1 MNSIDHLLAAIY
13 GPAIGAATAPRLEA
27 ILAAFATRHPP
38 APPRSPDDQLTQDDV
53 VLITY
58 GDQVVEP
65 GRPPL
70 QTLADVLTTTFSD
83 TVNTVHILPF
93 YPYTSDDGF
102 SVVDYTV
109 VDPALGDWNDI
120 ARLGTQYRL
129 MFDGVVNHISASS
142 AWFRGFLAG
151 EPGAERRFHSIDPAT
166 DLRSVTRPRT
176 TPLLTPFE
184 TPSGMHHIWTTFS
197 ADQIDLNYA
206 NPDLLLEMTA
216 VLLEYVARGAW
227 LIRLDAI
234 GYLWKEPGTRCIHL
248 PQVHQVVQ
256 LWRAALDKVAPNVLL
271 ITETNVPHADN
282 ISYFGDGTNEAQ
294 LVYQFPLAPLVLHAF
309 ATGDAGPLIG
319 WARDLAPP
327 STRTAFFNFL
337 ASHDGIGVVPATGIL
352 SVEQVQA
359 LCAQVERHGGRV
371 SYKTN
376 PDGSQSPYE
385 LNCTWFDALTDPASA
400 EPLAL
405 QVARFTASY
414 AIMLALQGV
423 PGIYVH
429 SLVGSPNDHA
439 GFARTGH
446 NRTLNRGRWERSA
459 LDALVADPQQRAGAV
474 LRRMRALLSAR
485 RREPA
490 FHPNSPQHILDY
502 GPGVFAL
509 ERRPAAGPPLTCLHN
524 VRAAAQEL
532 TLALE
537 PQCSYVNIITGE
549 RHRSSE
555 NGALTLTIAPYG
567 VVWLAR
573 TDSTAA
579 SVHAEPAMLTL
590 PSSGK
595 RP

>member
-1 MNSIDHLLAAIY
+1 MNTMHHLLTALY
-13 GPAIGAATAPRLEA
+13 GPETGAATAARLDA
-27 ILAAFATRHPP
+27 MLAAFTATHPQVATR
-38 APPRSPDDQLTQDDV
+38 PDAAQLTQNDV

-58 GDQVVEP
+58 GDQVHTAEQ
-65 GRPPL
+65 PPL
-70 QTLADVLTTTFSD
+70 QTLAELLATTFSGI
-83 TVNTVHILPF
+83 VNTVHILPF

-102 SVVDYTV
+102 SVVDYTA
-109 VDPALGDWNDI
+109 VDPALGDWDDI
-120 ARLGTQYRL
+120 ARIGAQHRL
-129 MFDGVVNHISASS
+129 MFDAVVNHISASS
-142 AWFRGFLAG
+142 AWFKSFLAG

-166 DLRSVTRPRT
+166 DLRGVTRPRT

-184 TPSGMHHIWTTFS
+184 TPSGIHHIWTTFS

-248 PQVHQVVQ
+248 PQAHQVVQ
-256 LWRAALDKVAPNVLL
+256 LWRAALNKVAPHVLL

-309 ATGDAGPLIG
+309 ATGDAGPLSG

-327 STRTAFFNFL
+327 SDQTAFFNFL

-352 SVEQVQA
+352 SMEQVQA

-385 LNCTWFDALTDPASA
+385 LNCTWFAALSDPASNEPA
-400 EPLAL
+400 ER
-405 QVARFTASY
+405 QIARFAASY

-429 SLVGSPNDHA
+429 SLVGSPNDHT
-439 GFARTGH
+439 GFVRTGH
-446 NRTLNRGRWERSA
+446 NRSLNRGRWERGA
-459 LDALVADPQQRAGAV
+459 LDALIADPTQHAGAV
-474 LRRMRALLSAR
+474 LRLMRALVSAR
-485 RREPA
+485 RSEAA
-490 FHPNSPQHILDY
+490 FHPNSPQHVLDY
-502 GPGVFAL
+502 GPGIFAL
-509 ERRPAAGPPLTCLHN
+509 ERRPATGPALTCLHS
-524 VRAAAQEL
+524 VTAETQQVSIVCEVSRD
-532 TLALE
+532 
-537 PQCSYVNIITGE
+537 YVNII
-549 RHRSSE
+549 
-555 NGALTLTIAPYG
+555 NGKRYHSAADGRMDLILEPYA
-567 VVWLAR
+567 VVWLKLA
-573 TDSTAA
+573 
-579 SVHAEPAMLTL
+579 
-590 PSSGK
+590 
-595 RP
+595 